1 MYTGGMKVKL
11 YDGPVDGLEVDVPEP
26 LPKYVEVDT
35 GRGDSRRT
43 HVYALRGDRYVFLRT
58 RKEPRP

>member
-1 MYTGGMKVKL
+1 MKVKL
-11 YDGPVDGLEVDVPEP
+11 YDGPLDGLEVDVTEP
-26 LPKYVEVDT
+26 LPAYIEVDT

-58 RKEPRP
+58 RKVAGP